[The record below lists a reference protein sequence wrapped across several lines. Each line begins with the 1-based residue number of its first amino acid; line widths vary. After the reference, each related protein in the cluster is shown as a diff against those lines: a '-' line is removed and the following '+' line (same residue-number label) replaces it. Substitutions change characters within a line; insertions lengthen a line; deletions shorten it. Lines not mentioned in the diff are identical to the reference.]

1 MPVGAIIGA
10 AGAVASA
17 GIGAY
22 AANKAADKQAKQSK
36 KALKAQQAAT
46 AQYRK
51 DLAPYASSGQSALQ
65 RISEM
70 YGLGT
75 EGGDAFTTKAIE
87 DFKRSPDYQVALR
100 EGIRALDSS
109 AASRGNLLS
118 GGQIKAVQDRGADIA
133 SMYFGRYMTQ
143 LANLAGMGQNAAA
156 GQGSATMT
164 GAAREGALRT
174 DLGAIQGSGII
185 GTANAIS
192 GGIDSLTSNAA
203 LTSYLSGA
211 GGSSSYGGYGDSSL
225 ARYYNDFA

>member
-1 MPVGAIIGA
+1 MPAGAIIGA
-10 AGAVASA
+10 VGTVAAA

-22 AANKAADKQAKQSK
+22 TANKASKQQKKASK
-36 KALKAQQAAT
+36 KAIKAQEAAT
-46 AQYRK
+46 RQYRE
-51 DLAPYASSGQSALQ
+51 DLAPYASGGKAALE
-65 RISEM
+65 RINQM

-156 GQGSATMT
+156 GQGSASMT
-164 GAAREGALRT
+164 GAGRIGGYYT
-174 DLGAIQGSGII
+174 DLGAAAASGTV
-185 GTANAIS
+185 GAGNAIS
-192 GGIDSLTSNAA
+192 SGIDSLTSNAA
-203 LTSYLSGA
+203 LTSYLSTP
-211 GGSSSYGGYGDSSL
+211 GGSSYGGYGDSSL